1 MKITKVSERG
11 IMLTFSP
18 TRKWDLNLYM
28 IKGEKNDFIIDT
40 GCGGD
45 DSEAL
50 VSFREKAGGEKPVVV
65 INTHFHFDHVWGNR
79 FFGNCTIIA
88 HKECGRLM
96 RDTKDEVLKEY
107 GGLIGGREIVEP
119 NVVFDGELD
128 LKSERLLLFSSPGH
142 SPDGICIYDYADKVL
157 YAGDNIGDTP
167 AAPVPEL
174 MCSKQRYIEALRTM
188 QEKDFSLLLSGHN
201 VPQDKSF
208 IEKIL
213 SELK

>member
-1 MKITKVSERG
+1 
-11 IMLTFSP
+11 MLTFSP

-96 RDTKDEVLKEY
+96 RDTKECVQK
-107 GGLIGGREIVEP
+107 GNQKII
-119 NVVFDGELD
+119 
-128 LKSERLLLFSSPGH
+128 
-142 SPDGICIYDYADKVL
+142 IA
-157 YAGDNIGDTP
+157 
-167 AAPVPEL
+167 
-174 MCSKQRYIEALRTM
+174 SKQPKFNA
-188 QEKDFSLLLSGHN
+188 
-201 VPQDKSF
+201 KSKQQLYKF
-208 IEKIL
+208 A
-213 SELK
+213 